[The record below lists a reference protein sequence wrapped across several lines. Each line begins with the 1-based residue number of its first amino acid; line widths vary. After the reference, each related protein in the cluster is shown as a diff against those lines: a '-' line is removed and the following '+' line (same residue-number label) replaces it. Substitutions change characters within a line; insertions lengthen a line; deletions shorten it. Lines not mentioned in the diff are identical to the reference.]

1 MINNMAVQNR
11 DRILIVEG
19 DPLISD
25 VISRQ
30 ALQACGYQ
38 TFVVGDASSAISKVV
53 QLMPDL
59 IISDLNLPGLSGK
72 DLMVALSAQG
82 LTIPVILIAQKGME
96 ADIIHAFRLGAVDY
110 LLWPARE
117 AEVVNTVERVLRQVH
132 ERREREQLQRQ
143 LQQTNSELQMRVR
156 ELTTIF
162 SIGKAVTSITDHSL
176 LFERIL
182 EGALKVTQAELGW
195 FLLRDANTKTFR
207 LVAQQNLP
215 ASMADRLNQSWDDG
229 LSSLVGMSGETL
241 SIHGEPL
248 KRFKIVA
255 LGQSALIVPVKAQKQ
270 VNGLL
275 VVMRKAPTPFTP
287 SDQHLLEA
295 VADYASIS
303 LMNAQLFAEVERR
316 AARLESGVEQ
326 ARIGEKI
333 NSQILESV
341 HSELRNSIDSA
352 GNALDKLVRDPAS
365 RWNPTHLQY
374 IATLQDQLKNLLR
387 ITEAITTP
395 KEPITTAPPSAPI
408 NLADVVRRSA
418 AGFQQVARQNNVAL
432 GVEVS
437 GDVVS
442 VQADSS
448 QVYQALNGLVS
459 NAVKFSNPGGQV
471 TIRLEKTN
479 DPVPLAHVIVSNT
492 GQGIDP
498 RQLTQVFS
506 PDFQPP
512 DNQPHRFGGIGI
524 GLSLI
529 KEIINGQKG
538 RIWVESQPGQGA
550 RFHFTLPIVK

>member
-1 MINNMAVQNR
+1 MTTPNR
-11 DRILIVEG
+11 DRILIVES

-25 VISRQ
+25 LVARQ

-38 TFVVGDASSAISKVV
+38 TFVVGDASTAISKVV

-72 DLMVALSAQG
+72 DLMVALSSQG
-82 LTIPVILIAQKGME
+82 MTIPVIIIAQKGME
-96 ADIIHAFRLGAVDY
+96 ADIIHAFRVGAVDY
-110 LLWPARE
+110 LLWPSRE
-117 AEVVNTVERVLRQVH
+117 AEVINTVERVLGQVH
-132 ERREREQLQRQ
+132 ERRERELLQRQ
-143 LQQTNSELQMRVR
+143 LQQTNQELQNRVR

-182 EGALKVTQAELGW
+182 EGAAKVTQAELGW
-195 FLLRDANTKTFR
+195 FLLREPNAKTFR

-215 ASMADRLNQSWDDG
+215 ASMADRLNQTWDDG

-275 VVMRKAPTPFTP
+275 VCMRKQPVPFSP

-316 AARLESGVEQ
+316 AARLEAGVEQ

-333 NSQILESV
+333 NSQILDSV
-341 HSELRNSIDSA
+341 RDELRNSIESA
-352 GNALDKLVRDPAS
+352 GTALDKLVKDPGS

-374 IATLQDQLKNLLR
+374 IATLQEQLKNLGR
-387 ITEAITTP
+387 VTEAIAP
-395 KEPITTAPPSAPI
+395 VKELIPTAPPSAPI
-408 NLADVVRRSA
+408 NLAEVVRRSA

-432 GVEVS
+432 AVEVS
-437 GDVVS
+437 SDVVS
-442 VQADSS
+442 VQSDSG
-448 QVYQALNGLVS
+448 QILQALNGLVS
-459 NAVKFSNPGGQV
+459 NAIKFSNPGGQV
-471 TIRLEKTN
+471 GIRLEKTS
-479 DPVPLAHVIVSNT
+479 DSVPAAHVIVSNT

-498 RQLTQVFS
+498 RQINAIFTPNYRAPETQ
-506 PDFQPP
+506 PR
-512 DNQPHRFGGIGI
+512 RFGGIGI

-538 RIWVESQPGQGA
+538 KIWVESQLGQGT
-550 RFHFTLPIVK
+550 RFHITLPLVK

>member
-1 MINNMAVQNR
+1 MTTPNR
-11 DRILIVEG
+11 DRILIVES

-25 VISRQ
+25 LVARQ

-38 TFVVGDASSAISKVV
+38 TFVVGDASTAISKVV

-72 DLMVALSAQG
+72 DLMVALSSQG
-82 LTIPVILIAQKGME
+82 MTIPVIIIAQKGME
-96 ADIIHAFRLGAVDY
+96 ADIIHAFRVGAVDY
-110 LLWPARE
+110 LLWPSRE
-117 AEVVNTVERVLRQVH
+117 AEVINTVERVLGQVH
-132 ERREREQLQRQ
+132 ERRERELHHRQ
-143 LQQTNSELQMRVR
+143 LQQTNQELQNRVR

-182 EGALKVTQAELGW
+182 EGAAKVTQAELGW
-195 FLLRDANTKTFR
+195 FLLREPNAKTFR

-215 ASMADRLNQSWDDG
+215 ASMADRLNQTWDDG

-275 VVMRKAPTPFTP
+275 VCMRKQPVPFSP

-316 AARLESGVEQ
+316 AARLEAGVEQ

-333 NSQILESV
+333 NSQILDSV
-341 HSELRNSIDSA
+341 RDELRNSIESA
-352 GNALDKLVRDPAS
+352 GTALDKLVKDPGS

-374 IATLQDQLKNLLR
+374 IATLQEQLKNLGR
-387 ITEAITTP
+387 VTEAIAP
-395 KEPITTAPPSAPI
+395 VKELIPTAPPSAPI
-408 NLADVVRRSA
+408 NLAEVVRRSA

-432 GVEVS
+432 AVEVS
-437 GDVVS
+437 SDVVS
-442 VQADSS
+442 VQSDSG
-448 QVYQALNGLVS
+448 QILQALNGLVS
-459 NAVKFSNPGGQV
+459 NAIKFSNPGGQV
-471 TIRLEKTN
+471 GIRLEKTS
-479 DPVPLAHVIVSNT
+479 DSVPAAHVIVSNT

-498 RQLTQVFS
+498 RQINAIFTPNYRAPETQ
-506 PDFQPP
+506 PR
-512 DNQPHRFGGIGI
+512 RFGGIGI

-538 RIWVESQPGQGA
+538 KIWVESQSGQGS
-550 RFHFTLPIVK
+550 RFHFTLPLVK

>member
-1 MINNMAVQNR
+1 VTTPNR
-11 DRILIVEG
+11 DRILIVES

-25 VISRQ
+25 VVARQ

-38 TFVVGDASSAISKVV
+38 TFVVGDASTAIGKVV
-53 QLMPDL
+53 QLVPDL

-72 DLMVALSAQG
+72 DLMVALTSQG
-82 LTIPVILIAQKGME
+82 LSIPVIIIAQKGME
-96 ADIIHAFRLGAVDY
+96 ADIIHAFRVGAVDY

-117 AEVVNTVERVLRQVH
+117 AEVINTVERVLSQVH

-143 LQQTNSELQMRVR
+143 LQQTNQELQMRVR

-182 EGALKVTQAELGW
+182 EGAVKVTQAELGW
-195 FLLRDANTKTFR
+195 FLLREANAKTFR

-215 ASMADRLNQSWDDG
+215 ASMSDRMNQTWDDG

-275 VVMRKAPTPFTP
+275 VVMRKTPTPFTA

-316 AARLESGVEQ
+316 AARLEAGVEQ
-326 ARIGEKI
+326 ARVGEKV
-333 NSQILESV
+333 NSQILDAVRE
-341 HSELRNSIDSA
+341 ELRNSIESA
-352 GNALDKLVRDPAS
+352 GVALDKLVRDPGS

-374 IATLQDQLKNLLR
+374 IAALQDQLKNLGR
-387 ITEAITTP
+387 ITEAIAP
-395 KEPITTAPPSAPI
+395 IKESPAPATSTAPPSAPI
-408 NLADVVRRSA
+408 NLAEVVRRSA

-432 GVEVS
+432 GLEVT
-437 GDVVS
+437 GEVVS
-442 VQADSS
+442 VQPDSG
-448 QVYQALNGLVS
+448 QLFQALNGLVS
-459 NAVKFSNPGGQV
+459 NAIKFSNPGGQV
-471 TIRLEKTN
+471 SIRLEKTN
-479 DPVPLAHVIVSNT
+479 DAIPVAHIIVSNT

-498 RQLTQVFS
+498 RQINSIFTPAFKAPETQ
-506 PDFQPP
+506 PR
-512 DNQPHRFGGIGI
+512 RFGGIGI
-524 GLSLI
+524 SLSLV

-538 RIWVESQPGQGA
+538 KIWVESQPGQGA

>member
-1 MINNMAVQNR
+1 MTTPNR
-11 DRILIVEG
+11 DRILIVES

-25 VISRQ
+25 LIARQ
-30 ALQACGYQ
+30 ALQAIGYQ
-38 TFVVGDASSAISKVV
+38 TFVVGDASTAIGRVV

-72 DLMVALSAQG
+72 DLMVALSSQG
-82 LTIPVILIAQKGME
+82 LNIPVIIIAQKGME
-96 ADIIHAFRLGAVDY
+96 ADIIHAFRVGAIDY
-110 LLWPARE
+110 LLWPSRE
-117 AEVVNTVERVLRQVH
+117 AEIINTVERVLGQVH

-143 LQQTNSELQMRVR
+143 LQQTNQELQMRVR

-182 EGALKVTQAELGW
+182 EGAIKVTQAELGW
-195 FLLRDANTKTFR
+195 FLLREANAKTFR

-215 ASMADRLNQSWDDG
+215 ASMADRLNQTWDDG

-248 KRFKIVA
+248 KRFKIIA

-275 VVMRKAPTPFTP
+275 VCMRKVPTPFTP

-326 ARIGEKI
+326 ARTGEKI
-333 NSQILESV
+333 NSQILDSV
-341 HSELRNSIDSA
+341 RDELHNSIESA
-352 GNALDKLVRDPAS
+352 GMALDKLVKDPAS

-374 IATLQDQLKNLLR
+374 IATLQDQLKNLIR
-387 ITEAITTP
+387 ITEAITP
-395 KEPITTAPPSAPI
+395 VKEPIPSAPPSAPI

-432 GVEVS
+432 AVETSSEVI
-437 GDVVS
+437 S
-442 VQADSS
+442 VQADSG
-448 QVYQALNGLVS
+448 QIFQALNGLLS
-459 NAVKFSNPGGQV
+459 NAIKFSNPGGQV
-471 TIRLEKTN
+471 SVRLEKTT
-479 DPVPLAHVIVSNT
+479 DPAPAAHVIVNNT

-498 RQLTQVFS
+498 RQINSIFTPNYRTTETQ
-506 PDFQPP
+506 PR
-512 DNQPHRFGGIGI
+512 RFGGIGI

-538 RIWVESQPGQGA
+538 KIWVESQPGQGA
-550 RFHFTLPIVK
+550 RFHFTLPLVK